1 LGDRVR
7 LFRTCLIFAA
17 SLWLAACAT
26 ADPLAR
32 RPLIMI
38 SMDGFRA
45 DYLDRGITPTLS
57 RLAAEGAHASGMRPS
72 FPALTYPNHY
82 TLVTGLRPDHH
93 GLVHN
98 IMQDKAAGLTFGLGD
113 RVQVR
118 NPLWWEQG
126 EPLWVT
132 AGRAGRKT
140 ASMFWPGDE
149 TLIHARQPDRWR
161 TFDQNVPAEARVDQ
175 VLQWFDADRPD
186 LTTLY
191 FDDADTAG
199 HGDGPDSPR
208 ANAAIVR
215 LDAAVARLLAG
226 LKAQGLGEGDYD
238 LLIMADHGMVRADT
252 LVFLDDAAKGTARI
266 VAGGGTALLEP
277 LPGQGTAAEKA
288 LIGRHEHMTCWNKTK
303 IPARYHYGT
312 NARVPPIVCLGDTGW
327 YLTTHA
333 AADGKKPSMGQHG
346 FDPYAPQMAALFIAH
361 GPAFKRRAVIR
372 DMDNVDVYP
381 LAMHLLRVAPRP
393 NDGQWRHVVGA
404 LK

>member
-1 LGDRVR
+1 MSL
-7 LFRTCLIFAA
+7 CLAGAAAAA
-17 SLWLAACAT
+17 S
-26 ADPLAR
+26 PPR
-32 RPLIMI
+32 HPLIMI

-45 DYLDRGITPTLS
+45 DYLDRGLTPTLS
-57 RLAAEGAHASGMRPS
+57 RLAAEGAHATGMRPS

-113 RVQVR
+113 RAQVR
-118 NPLWWEQG
+118 NPLWWEGG

-149 TLIHARQPDRWR
+149 TVIHGGQPGRHM
-161 TFDQNVPAEARVDQ
+161 TFDQTVTAEQRVDQ
-175 VLQWFDADRPD
+175 VLAWFAADRPD

-199 HGDGPDSPR
+199 HGDGPSSER
-208 ANAAIVR
+208 ANAATRR
-215 LDAAVARLLAG
+215 LDAAVARLIAG
-226 LKAQGLGEGDYD
+226 LAAQGLGEGDYN

-266 VAGGGTALLEP
+266 VAGGGTALLDP
-277 LPGQGTAAEKA
+277 LPGREAEARRA
-288 LIGRHEHMTCWNKTK
+288 LVGRHAHMTCWDKGA
-303 IPARYHYGT
+303 IPARYRYGA
-312 NARVPPIVCLGDTGW
+312 NARVPAIVCLGDTGW

-333 AADGKKPSMGQHG
+333 AADGKTPSTGQRG
-346 FDPYAPQMAALFIAH
+346 FDPFDLNIAALFIAH
-361 GPAFKRRAVIR
+361 GPNIKAGVTLR

-381 LAMHLLRVAPRP
+381 LAMRLLGVAPRP
-393 NDGQWRHVVGA
+393 NDGQWRYVAGA

>member
-1 LGDRVR
+1 MIVR
-7 LFRTCLIFAA
+7 LFKACLVVAA
-17 SLWLAACAT
+17 GLWLAACAT
-26 ADPLAR
+26 AAPAPQR

-45 DYLDRGITPTLS
+45 DYLDRGLTPTLS
-57 RLAAEGAHASGMRPS
+57 RLAAEGARAKAMRPS

-82 TLVTGLRPDHH
+82 TLATGLRPDHH

-98 IMQDKAAGLTFGLGD
+98 IIRDNAAGLTFGLGD
-113 RVQVR
+113 RAQVR

-140 ASMFWPGDE
+140 ASLFWPGDE
-149 TLIHARQPDRWR
+149 TPIHGRQPDRWK
-161 TFDQNVPAEARVDQ
+161 TFDQAVPAEARVDQ
-175 VLQWFDADRPD
+175 ILAWFAADRPD

-191 FDDADTAG
+191 FDDVDTAG
-199 HGDGPDSPR
+199 HGDGPDSAR
-208 ANAAIVR
+208 ADAAIAR
-215 LDAAVARLLAG
+215 LDAAVARLIAG
-226 LKAQGLGEGDYD
+226 LKAQGLGDDDYD

-252 LVFLDDAAKGTARI
+252 LVFLDDAAKGTARV

-277 LPGQGTAAEKA
+277 LDGHEAQARAA
-288 LIGRHEHMTCWNKTK
+288 LVGRHEHMTCWDKAD
-303 IPARYHYGT
+303 IPSRYHYGT
-312 NARVPPIVCLGDTGW
+312 NARIPAIVCLGDTGW

-333 AADGKKPSMGQHG
+333 AADGRAPSKGQHG

-361 GPAFKRRAVIR
+361 GPAFKRGAVIT

-381 LAMHLLRVAPRP
+381 LAMHLLGVAPRL
-393 NDGQWRHVVGA
+393 NDGQWGHVAGA